1 MKKVRFFLINIIIV
15 YISLK
20 ELKNIKETLKTFE
33 NEIKYL
39 YDKLIDK
46 NVIIEMQ
53 SQIQDSKIFY

>member
-20 ELKNIKETLKTFE
+20 ELKNIKETLKKFE
-33 NEIKYL
+33 NEINNL
-39 YDKLIDK
+39 NDKLIDN
-46 NVIIEMQ
+46 NVIIEIQ

>member
-20 ELKNIKETLKTFE
+20 ELKNIKETLSKFE
-33 NEIKYL
+33 NEINNLK
-39 YDKLIDK
+39 DKLIDK
-46 NVIIEMQ
+46 NLIIEMQ

>member
-20 ELKNIKETLKTFE
+20 ELKNIKETLKKFE
-33 NEIKYL
+33 IEINNINQ
-39 YDKLIDK
+39 KLIDK

>member
-20 ELKNIKETLKTFE
+20 ELKNIKETLKKFE
-33 NEIKYL
+33 NEINNL

-46 NVIIEMQ
+46 NVIIEIK